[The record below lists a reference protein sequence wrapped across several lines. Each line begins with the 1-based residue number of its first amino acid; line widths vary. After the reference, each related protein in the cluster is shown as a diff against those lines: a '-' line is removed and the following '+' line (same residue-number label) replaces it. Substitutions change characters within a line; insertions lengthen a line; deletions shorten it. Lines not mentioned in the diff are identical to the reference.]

1 MQASFLSSTG
11 LTARRILLAS
21 DTLSLA
27 ASFALACRLLP
38 WLHRILTGVSV
49 RPEPFSAHAWLLVWI
64 VPVWLLL
71 GQRYGLYPRTPLG
84 WEQVLRRS
92 IKVQALG
99 LGALGILIFALK
111 LQAVS
116 RLITFS
122 FAALYLPVALLTR
135 AAVLRALAAHRAHIY
150 NIPRVLVIGTGERAR
165 EFLRRARRAEGAS
178 YRIVGCL
185 EPDAARA
192 AGQVEGAVVLGTTE
206 MFERYIFENPVDMV
220 VFALPVE
227 CVPRAEEMAQAAMA
241 LGLGVVV
248 LPDYGLERLGYAL
261 EHPEV
266 SVEAF
271 LGQPVAV
278 LANVRPSL
286 GYRAAKRALDLVLSS
301 CAVLLLSPLLVL
313 IAAMIKLTS
322 PGAPALYRWNVVGT
336 NLKPFTG
343 YKFRT
348 MVPNADALKPALLDL
363 NEMDGPVFKMRNDPR
378 VTPLGRALR
387 KFSLDELPQL
397 FSVLKG
403 DMSLVGP
410 RPAFREEA
418 QRYEFWQR
426 RKLSVKPGITCLWQ
440 VNGRSEIERFEDWAR
455 LDLEYVQNASLW
467 LDCKILLK
475 TVPAVLRG
483 RGAY

>member
-1 MQASFLSSTG
+1 VQASFLSSAG

-21 DTLSLA
+21 DTASLVL
-27 ASFALACRLLP
+27 SFALAWRLLP
-38 WLHRILTGVSV
+38 WLHRILTGEAPV
-49 RPEPFSAHAWLLVWI
+49 REPFATHAWLLVYI

-71 GQRYGLYPRTPLG
+71 GQRYGLYPRVPLG
-84 WEQVLRRS
+84 WERVVLRMV
-92 IKVQALG
+92 KVQALG

-111 LQAVS
+111 LQTVS

-122 FAALYLPVALLTR
+122 FAAFYLPVALVAR
-135 AAVLRALAAHRAHIY
+135 AAVLGALAAHRAHIY
-150 NIPRVLVIGTGERAR
+150 NIPRILVIGTGERAR
-165 EFLRRARRAEGAS
+165 EFLRRARRIEGAG
-178 YRIVGCL
+178 YEIAGCL
-185 EPDAARA
+185 EPDETRA
-192 AGQVEGAVVLGTTE
+192 GGTVEGAPVLGTTQ

-220 VFALPVE
+220 VLALPVE
-227 CVPRAEEMAQAAMA
+227 CVPRAEEMVQAAMA

-278 LANVRPSL
+278 LANVRPSP
-286 GYRAAKRALDLVLSS
+286 GYRASKRALDLVLST
-301 CAVLLLSPLLVL
+301 CALLLLSPLLLL
-313 IAAMIKLTS
+313 IAALVKLTS
-322 PGAPALYRWNVVGT
+322 PGGPVLYRWNVVGT
-336 NLKPFTG
+336 NLRAFTG

-348 MVPNADALKPALLDL
+348 MVPNADALKGELLDR

-378 VTPLGRALR
+378 VTPLGRVLR

-397 FSVLKG
+397 FSVVKG

-418 QRYEFWQR
+418 RRYEFWQR

-440 VNGRSEIERFEDWAR
+440 VNGRNEIERFEDWAR
-455 LDLEYVQNASLW
+455 LDLEYVQKASLW